1 MIQQSN
7 FSRTLWNEAK
17 LGAYY
22 TDPYHCQRIG
32 RLFRFPNETSIL
44 EPAIGDATAV
54 QALLGESEKGK
65 ENLYV
70 FGVELNVKTYE
81 LVKDKISYC
90 LNADFIN
97 GVRITNKAFTFCFS
111 NPPYGTYGDNGN
123 ERLET
128 KFVEAIYNYMLP
140 GGYLVLVVS
149 YPTMQIE
156 SFYRSL
162 LSGFSFEAIYKFDDK
177 EYAKFKQLV
186 FIGKRK
192 FSRGALRSELDEFLN
207 NVKLET
213 IPYLP
218 SLKEDIP
225 AAYEVPES
233 FEQGVEQFTARV
245 FNPENIGGSLKRSS
259 LFTVLENKTF
269 QKPFQSIK
277 LGRPPLPL
285 KKDLL
290 YLCAVS
296 GGGQGLAGCEKER
309 DVHLQRGVVKKVETS
324 SIECSDDNKSYVEV
338 LRTGSS
344 ISLNIIDNTGN
355 VIVLK

>member
-7 FSRTLWNEAK
+7 FSRTLWNDAK

-22 TDPYHCQRIG
+22 TDPYHCKRIG
-32 RLFRFPNETSIL
+32 RMFRFPNETSVI

-54 QALLGESEKGK
+54 QALLEESEKG
-65 ENLYV
+65 NGNIYI
-70 FGVELNVKTYE
+70 FGVELNVNTYD
-81 LVKDKISYC
+81 LVKDKIPYC

-111 NPPYGTYGDNGN
+111 NPPYGTYGDHGN

-128 KFVEAIYNYMLP
+128 KFVEKIYNYMLP

-156 SFYRSL
+156 SFYRCL
-162 LSGFSFEAIYKFDDK
+162 LSGFSFEAIFKFDDK
-177 EYAKFKQLV
+177 EYAKYKQLV
-186 FIGKRK
+186 FIGKRRS
-192 FSRGALRSELDEFLN
+192 SRGVLRSELEEFLK
-207 NVKLET
+207 NVNLDT

-218 SLKEDIP
+218 SFKEDIP
-225 AAYEVPES
+225 VVYEVPES
-233 FEQGVEQFTARV
+233 LEKGVEQFTARE
-245 FNPENIGGSLKRSS
+245 FNPENIGSSLKSSS

-269 QKPFQSIK
+269 QKPFQSIQ
-277 LGRPPLPL
+277 LGSPPLPL

-296 GGGQGLAGCEKER
+296 GGGQGLAGSEKER
-309 DVHLQRGVVKKVETS
+309 DLHLQRGVVKKVETS
-324 SIECSDDNKSYVEV
+324 SIECNESESYVEV

-344 ISLNIIDNTGN
+344 ITLNIIDNTGN